1 MQVLCRSKNFVF
13 CFDLLLFCTTFVAA
27 SCLSKM
33 TPYIVA
39 PLVGSVIGYIT
50 NALAIR
56 MLFRPHQAKFLF
68 GHRIPFTPGI
78 IPKEK
83 GRIAASVGGSISEN
97 LMNEEVMEKSLL
109 SEELLRK
116 LSNGIDHF
124 IDAQRQ
130 NPETLRSFLSHYL
143 SEKEIDDAAEKGSND
158 LTQLIYKKLAES
170 DVGDKIAHASVAHVM
185 AKMQHFGSGL
195 AGGERREGIG
205 DLIGKGIRKIFG
217 QTGADATSQ
226 LISSLAEPV
235 EHALANNINEIL
247 HSNSR
252 EIVGD
257 LINTESKS
265 LLSRQMRE
273 LLAGKEQELTQ
284 ARDSLVQLYVKI
296 IRERLPRMLAAV
308 DISKIIE
315 DRINEMDMAEAERLI
330 LEVMDKELRA
340 IVWLG
345 AGLGFLMG
353 FINCLL

>member
-1 MQVLCRSKNFVF
+1 
-13 CFDLLLFCTTFVAA
+13 
-27 SCLSKM
+27 M

-56 MLFRPHQAKFLF
+56 MLFRPHRARYLF

-83 GRIAASVGGSISEN
+83 GRIAASVGGSISAN
-97 LMNEEVMEKSLL
+97 LMNDEVMEKSLL
-109 SEELLRK
+109 SEELLGK

-124 IDAQRQ
+124 FDAQRR
-130 NPETLRSFLSHYL
+130 NTETLRAFLTHYL
-143 SEKEIDDAAEKGSND
+143 SEKEIDEAAEKGGDD
-158 LTQLIYKKLAES
+158 LTQLLYRKLADS

-195 AGGERREGIG
+195 SGGQRREGIG

-217 QTGADATSQ
+217 QSGADATSQ
-226 LISSLAEPV
+226 LVSSLAEPV
-235 EHALANNINEIL
+235 EHALASNINEIL
-247 HSNSR
+247 RNNSR

-257 LINTESKS
+257 LISTETKS
-265 LLSRQMRE
+265 LMVRRVCD
-273 LLAGKEQELTQ
+273 LLAGKDHELEQV
-284 ARDSLVQLYVKI
+284 RDSLVQVYVKM

-315 DRINEMDMAEAERLI
+315 DRINELDMAEAERLI
-330 LEVMDKELRA
+330 LEVMDNELRA

-353 FINCLL
+353 FVNCLL